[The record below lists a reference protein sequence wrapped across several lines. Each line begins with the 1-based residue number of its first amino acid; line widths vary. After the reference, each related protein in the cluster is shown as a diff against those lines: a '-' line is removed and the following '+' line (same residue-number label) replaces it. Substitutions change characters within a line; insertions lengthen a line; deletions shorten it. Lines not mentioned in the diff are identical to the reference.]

1 MFPTRTLGKST
12 LSLTPIG
19 LGAWAI
25 GGEWRFG
32 WGPQDDA
39 ESIATIR
46 RAVERGLNWID
57 TAAVYGL
64 GHSEEVVGRALR
76 DVPRNQRPY
85 VFTKCSLVW
94 DDQRDVSHSL
104 AAQSIRKE
112 VEASLRRLE
121 TERIDLYQIHWPAWP
136 ASPPG
141 HDPGS
146 IEEAWTALTKLRDE
160 GKVAFIGVSNFDV
173 GQLKRIQRIETPTN
187 LQPPYS
193 MLRPE
198 IEQEILPFCLEH
210 HIGVIPYSP
219 MQSGLLSGKMT
230 RERIAALP
238 EGDWRRN
245 NRFYHEPML
254 SRAFAL
260 VEQLQKIGGRYGR
273 NAGEVAIAW
282 TLRHPAITATIVGAR
297 NPQQIDELIGAATFR
312 LSPQEI
318 EELDGSAGSIAL
330 PDSRLTVAD

>member
-1 MFPTRTLGKST
+1 MAMFPTRTLGNST
-12 LSLTPIG
+12 LELTPIG

-39 ESIATIR
+39 SSIATIR

-57 TAAVYGL
+57 TAAIYGL

-76 DVPRNQRPY
+76 DIPRDERPY

-94 DDQRDVSHSL
+94 DDSGNTSHSL
-104 AAQSIRKE
+104 ASQSIRRE
-112 VEASLRRLE
+112 VEASLQRLE
-121 TERIDLYQIHWPAWP
+121 TERIDLYQIHWPVWP

-146 IEEAWTALTKLRDE
+146 IEEAWSTLAALRDE

-173 GQLKRIQRIETPTN
+173 AQMKRLQRIETPTN

-210 HIGVIPYSP
+210 NIGVIPYSP
-219 MQSGLLSGKMT
+219 MQSGLLTGTMT

-238 EGDWRRN
+238 AGDWRRN
-245 NRFYHEPML
+245 NRFFQEPLLAKAL
-254 SRAFAL
+254 SL
-260 VEQLQKIGGRYGR
+260 VDRLQEIGARHGRMP
-273 NAGEVAIAW
+273 GEVAIAW

-297 NPQQIDELIGAATFR
+297 KPSQVDELTGALTFR
-312 LSPQEI
+312 LSADEVK
-318 EELDGSAGSIAL
+318 ELDAAL
-330 PDSRLTVAD
+330 AER

>member
-1 MFPTRTLGKST
+1 MDMPMFPTRVLGKST
-12 LSLTPIG
+12 LALTPIG

-46 RAVERGLNWID
+46 RAVELGLNWID
-57 TAAVYGL
+57 TAAIYGL
-64 GHSEEVVGRALR
+64 GHSEEIVGRALR
-76 DVPRNQRPY
+76 EVPHTQRPY

-94 DDQRDVSHSL
+94 DEQHNVTHRL
-104 AAQSIRKE
+104 AAQSIREE

-121 TERIDLYQIHWPAWP
+121 TERIDLCQIHWPVWP

-141 HDPGS
+141 HNPGS
-146 IEEAWTALTKLRDE
+146 IEEAWTSLTRLRDE

-173 GQLKRIQRIETPTN
+173 GQLKRILPIETPTS

-198 IEQEILPFCLEH
+198 IEQEILPFCQEH

-230 RERIAALP
+230 RERIASLP
-238 EGDWRRN
+238 QGDWRRN
-245 NRFYHEPML
+245 NRFYQEPLL

-260 VEQLQKIGGRYGR
+260 VEQLQRIGARHGRT
-273 NAGEVAIAW
+273 AGEVAIAW
-282 TLRHPAITATIVGAR
+282 TLRQPGITATIVGAR
-297 NPQQIDELIGAATFR
+297 KPHQIDELIGAAAFR

-318 EELDGSAGSIAL
+318 EELDGVLA
-330 PDSRLTVAD
+330 R

>member
-1 MFPTRTLGKST
+1 MAMFPTRPLGNSS
-12 LSLTPIG
+12 LQLTPIG

-39 ESIATIR
+39 ASIATIR

-57 TAAVYGL
+57 TAAVYGV

-76 DVPRNQRPY
+76 GMPRGDRPY

-94 DDQRDVSHSL
+94 DENRNVSHSL
-104 AAQSIRKE
+104 SPQSIRQE

-121 TERIDLYQIHWPAWP
+121 TDRVDLYQIHWPAWP

-146 IEEAWTALTKLRDE
+146 IEEAWSMLAALRDE

-173 GQLKRIQRIETPTN
+173 AQLKRIQRIETPTS

-198 IEQEILPFCLEH
+198 IEQDILPFCLEH
-210 HIGVIPYSP
+210 TIGVIPYSP
-219 MQSGLLSGKMT
+219 MQSGLLTGAMT
-230 RERIAALP
+230 RDRIASFP

-245 NRFYHEPML
+245 NRYYQEPALTRAL
-254 SRAFAL
+254 SL
-260 VEQLQKIGGRYGR
+260 VERLREIAQKHGRTP
-273 NAGEVAIAW
+273 GEVAIAW

-297 NPQQIDELIGAATFR
+297 KPEQIDELIGAATFR
-312 LSPQEI
+312 LSNDEI
-318 EELDGSAGSIAL
+318 AELDGAL
-330 PDSRLTVAD
+330 ARQ

>member
-1 MFPTRTLGKST
+1 MAISSTRTLGNST
-12 LSLTPIG
+12 LELTPIG

-32 WGPQDDA
+32 WGPQEDA

-46 RAVERGLNWID
+46 RAVDRGLNWID
-57 TAAVYGL
+57 TAAIYGL

-76 DVPRNQRPY
+76 DIPSDERPY

-94 DDQRDVSHSL
+94 DDSGNTSHSL
-104 AAQSIRKE
+104 APQSIRKE

-121 TERIDLYQIHWPAWP
+121 TERIDLYQIHWPVWP

-146 IEEAWTALTKLRDE
+146 IEEAWSTLAALRDE
-160 GKVAFIGVSNFDV
+160 GKLAFIGVSNFDV
-173 GQLKRIQRIETPTN
+173 AQMTRLERIETPTN

-210 HIGVIPYSP
+210 NIGVIPYSP
-219 MQSGLLSGKMT
+219 MQSGLLTGTMT

-238 EGDWRRN
+238 AGDWRRN
-245 NRFYHEPML
+245 NRFFQEPL
-254 SRAFAL
+254 LAKAFSL
-260 VEQLQKIGGRYGR
+260 VERLQEIGARHGRVP
-273 NAGEVAIAW
+273 GEVAIAW

-297 NPQQIDELIGAATFR
+297 KPSQVDELAGALTFR
-312 LSPQEI
+312 LSDDEVK
-318 EELDGSAGSIAL
+318 ELDAAL
-330 PDSRLTVAD
+330 ASV